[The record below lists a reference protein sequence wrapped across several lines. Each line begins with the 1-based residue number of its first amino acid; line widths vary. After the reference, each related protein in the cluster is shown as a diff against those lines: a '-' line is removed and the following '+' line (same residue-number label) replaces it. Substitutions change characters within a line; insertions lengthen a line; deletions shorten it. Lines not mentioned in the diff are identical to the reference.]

1 MLDTNQAITRRKFLA
16 GLGVT
21 AGALGLSV
29 LTSACTKD
37 KSSKQKIDKELYPI
51 YDGTE
56 YIVKDFS
63 HLTKNPALGL
73 SPDMVSNHLNLYKGY
88 VEKVNK
94 AETLMSHNQIDDT
107 SLKDLAFS
115 LNGMALHDIYFS
127 NMSTETST
135 RSAALEQALSAN
147 FGSYENYF
155 ANLLSIATQMKG
167 WSITALNLLN
177 GKIFNYGEDTHS
189 SNFPAY
195 IMPILALDVYDH
207 AFVLDFSEEGKAEYM
222 NVWSKSINWDLVS
235 RRFDAIKGL

>member
-16 GLGVT
+16 GIGVT

-37 KSSKQKIDKELYPI
+37 KSSKEIDKELYPI

-56 YIVKDFS
+56 YIVKDFY

-73 SPDMVSNHLNLYKGY
+73 SPDIISNHLNLYKGY

-94 AETLMSHNQIDDT
+94 AEALMSHNQIDEA

-127 NMSTETST
+127 NMSTELSS
-135 RSAALEQALSAN
+135 RSASLEQALVATY
-147 FGSYENYF
+147 GSYEAYF
-155 ANLLSIATQMKG
+155 QNLIGIAKQTKG

-177 GKIFNYGEDTHS
+177 CRIFNYGEDTHS
-189 SNFPAY
+189 SNYPAY
-195 IMPILALDVYDH
+195 VMPILALDVYDH
-207 AFVLDFSEEGKAEYM
+207 AFVLDFSEEGKAEYI